1 MLMKK
6 MLTLCLVMLSLI
18 STAHASVPKQRHATC
33 PQAVSS
39 GDAAFCGSF
48 HSVANCHCVESGVP
62 VNCDDL
68 GALYDYMVAIFGSL
82 DAACSFQEDTDKQTC
97 IDDWNCYRNG
107 GSNSLGQM
115 CNASG
120 NACQ

>member
-1 MLMKK
+1 MKK
-6 MLTLCLVMLSLI
+6 ILTLCLVMLSLVT
-18 STAHASVPKQRHATC
+18 SAHATVLKSNRPATC

-39 GDAAFCGSF
+39 SDPSFCGSF

-68 GALYDYMVAIFGSL
+68 GALYDYMLAIFGSL

-107 GSNSLGQM
+107 GSNSQGQA
-115 CNASG
+115 CSSTG
-120 NACQ
+120 NSCQ